1 MDIILLER
9 VTKLGLMGDVVTVKD
24 GYARNFLLPQKKAL
38 RATESNKKVF
48 ENQRVELEARNV
60 EMKAE
65 AEKIALTLVD
75 VKVVLIRQAG
85 ESGHLYGSA
94 TTRDIAEAV
103 TNAGVTINRAQVIL
117 AHPIKSI
124 GLVDVS
130 IKLHPEVSET
140 VVVNIAR
147 SDEEAETQF
156 ETGAAV
162 TSEKAEDE
170 YVFEPGGFDDDE
182 DEGSEKSE
190 AKADEDTSEESSDE
204 AVEDASDKDEASE

>member
-48 ENQRVELEARNV
+48 ETQRVELEARNV
-60 EMKAE
+60 EMKSE
-65 AEKIALTLVD
+65 AEKIALTLID

-147 SDEEAETQF
+147 SEEEAETQF
-156 ETGAAV
+156 ATGAAV
-162 TSEKAEDE
+162 TGEQDDNE

-182 DEGSEKSE
+182 DEAAEKVEAETSEDS
-190 AKADEDTSEESSDE
+190 ADEAAEE
-204 AVEDASDKDEASE
+204 ASDKDEDSE

>member
-103 TNAGVTINRAQVIL
+103 TNAGVSINRSQVIL

-147 SDEEAETQF
+147 SEEEAETQF

-162 TSEKAEDE
+162 TGEKTEDE

-182 DEGSEKSE
+182 DEASEKVE
-190 AKADEDTSEESSDE
+190 AKASEDTTEESSDDATE
-204 AVEDASDKDEASE
+204 EASDKDEVSE

>member
-9 VTKLGLMGDVVTVKD
+9 VAKLGLMGDVVTVKD

-48 ENQRVELEARNV
+48 EAQRVELEARNI
-60 EMKAE
+60 EQKTE
-65 AEKIALTLVD
+65 AEKVALSLAD
-75 VKVVLIRQAG
+75 IKVVLIRQAG

-103 TNAGVTINRAQVIL
+103 TNSGVTINRAQVIL

-147 SDEEAETQF
+147 SDEEAQTQF
-156 ETGAAV
+156 ETGTAV
-162 TSEKAEDE
+162 TSEKTEDE
-170 YVFEPGGFDDDE
+170 YVFEPGGFDDEDE
-182 DEGSEKSE
+182 DE
-190 AKADEDTSEESSDE
+190 AKPSEDTSEESSDD
-204 AVEDASDKDEASE
+204 AAKEDSDKEEASE

>member
-38 RATESNKKVF
+38 RATESNKKIF
-48 ENQRVELEARNV
+48 EIQRVELEARNI
-60 EMKAE
+60 ELKAE
-65 AEKIALTLVD
+65 AEKIALTLAD

-94 TTRDIAEAV
+94 TTRDIAESV
-103 TNAGVTINRAQVIL
+103 TNAGFSINRSQVIL

-124 GLVDVS
+124 GLVNVS

-140 VVVNIAR
+140 VIVNIAR
-147 SDEEAETQF
+147 SEEEAETQF
-156 ETGAAV
+156 ATGAAV
-162 TSEKAEDE
+162 TGEQDEDE
-170 YVFEPGGFDDDE
+170 YVFEPGGFE
-182 DEGSEKSE
+182 DEEDEAAEKVDAETS
-190 AKADEDTSEESSDE
+190 EDT
-204 AVEDASDKDEASE
+204 ADEASEEAAEE

>member
-9 VTKLGLMGDVVTVKD
+9 VTKLGLMGDIVTVKD

-38 RATESNKKVF
+38 RATENNKKIF
-48 ENQRVELEARNV
+48 AAQRIELEARNI
-60 EMKAE
+60 ELKAE
-65 AEKIALTLVD
+65 AEKVALTLVD

-94 TTRDIAEAV
+94 STRDIAEAI
-103 TNAGVTINRAQVIL
+103 TNAGVAINRAQVIL
-117 AHPIKSI
+117 DHPIKSI

-140 VVVNIAR
+140 VVVNVAR

-156 ETGAAV
+156 STGAAV
-162 TSEKAEDE
+162 TGEQEEDE
-170 YVFEPGGFDDDE
+170 YVFEPGGFDEDE
-182 DEGSEKSE
+182 DETTKE
-190 AKADEDTSEESSDE
+190 ASN
-204 AVEDASDKDEASE
+204 EASEEAPSEDAAEEDATEE

>member
-9 VTKLGLMGDVVTVKD
+9 VTKLGLMGDIVTVKD

-38 RATESNKKVF
+38 RATESNKKF
-48 ENQRVELEARNV
+48 FATQRVELEARNI
-60 EMKAE
+60 ELKAE
-65 AEKIALTLVD
+65 AEKVALTLVD

-94 TTRDIAEAV
+94 STRDIADGITSSGIA
-103 TNAGVTINRAQVIL
+103 INRSQVIL

-124 GLVDVS
+124 GLVNVT

-140 VVVNIAR
+140 VVVNVAR

-156 ETGAAV
+156 ATGFAV
-162 TSEKAEDE
+162 TGDQTEDE
-170 YVFEPGGFDDDE
+170 YVFEPGGFDEDE
-182 DEGSEKSE
+182 DEATK
-190 AKADEDTSEESSDE
+190 
-204 AVEDASDKDEASE
+204 EASAEATEEASSEDSAEEEATEE